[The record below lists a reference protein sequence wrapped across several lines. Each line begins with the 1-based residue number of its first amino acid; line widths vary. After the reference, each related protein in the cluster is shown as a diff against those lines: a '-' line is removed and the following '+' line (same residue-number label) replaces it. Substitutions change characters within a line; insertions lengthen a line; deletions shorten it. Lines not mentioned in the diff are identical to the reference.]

1 MHDLSGRQLAELA
14 VSELAERRQL
24 PYFEVPPPRSE
35 NRVGGRCFAR
45 HVSYAKTIGAHF
57 NALAGR

>member
-35 NRVGGRCFAR
+35 NRVGGRCLDQ
-45 HVSYAKTIGAHF
+45 HVGEAKAIEATSET
-57 NALAGR
+57 LTGR